1 LAFSE
6 AHRSHQIGLR
16 LQNERKAGLQHPKT
30 PSAGS
35 GPPKRTRRRRRQKKS
50 PTDPMA
56 TATMSQQKQAAN
68 SSSGKKHHDA
78 PMTKRDLYFC
88 LRCGTVGIGPGGLDS
103 AVGRVTLVNWENQ
116 VIIDTFVKVPVRVT
130 DYRTAETGIT
140 AQALC
145 SDKARKLEDVRA
157 KVSAMIKGRI
167 LIGHGLEVDL
177 SALGLMHPWCD
188 VRDTAVHAPYMQEVN
203 DPLTVMLLPRDLQGL
218 AIDVLN
224 RDISD
229 SDGGPIVDAICCL
242 DLYKVARSAWEAD
255 LIRLVQQKEKQR
267 GMLISVRAMGRS
279 GSVGNQLSAIKED
292 ELDKAMAID
301 AKQFIPPDYRDQ
313 GGLCEYDE
321 CTIDSTEPTT
331 TAGLESYRDD
341 ISEASEA
348 SSFYSTERWVDA
360 SRSTS
365 SSVSSFFRFGKS
377 KSQIENLSDVVV
389 QGSRDSIWTPTRGRS
404 SVASS
409 SAVASEEDCWSRG
422 DASTIG
428 SSSQHGLWLPQ
439 STGST
444 TKTTV
449 NDWTKASAPPQTL
462 PSHSEPTNVPLA
474 SLTEE
479 ELKEHLPLHLLND
492 LCDGEDEALDIPRSR
507 RESSSCHPVG
517 VSNWL
522 QGDLPEQAPARQSSS
537 ASWFR
542 SRQSKPLPLEDALT
556 AANRRSEEL
565 SRNRASPSSPGMA
578 QVLVN
583 PDSRTF
589 AGDTTATSLLQQQQQ
604 QVDRF
609 ATATI
614 RVEPTLAPDEE
625 WLQEIIHRRS

>member
-1 LAFSE
+1 
-6 AHRSHQIGLR
+6 
-16 LQNERKAGLQHPKT
+16 
-30 PSAGS
+30 
-35 GPPKRTRRRRRQKKS
+35 
-50 PTDPMA
+50 MA
-56 TATMSQQKQAAN
+56 TTTAPMSQQQKSATN

-157 KVSAMIKGRI
+157 KVSAMIRGRI

-218 AIDVLN
+218 ARDVLN
-224 RDISD
+224 RNISD
-229 SDGGPIVDAICCL
+229 SNGGPVMDAICCL

-267 GMLISVRAMGRS
+267 GMLISVRSMGRS

-301 AKQFIPPDYRDQ
+301 AKQSSLPHYREQ
-313 GGLCEYDE
+313 GGLYEYDE
-321 CTIDSTEPTT
+321 CTLDSTEPTT

-348 SSFYSTERWVDA
+348 SSFFSTEKSVDA

-365 SSVSSFFRFGKS
+365 SSVSSFFRFGKG
-377 KSQIENLSDVVV
+377 KSQIENLSDVVS
-389 QGSRDSIWTPTRGRS
+389 QSSRDSIWTPARGQS
-404 SVASS
+404 SVASGS
-409 SAVASEEDCWSRG
+409 VPASEEDCWSRG
-422 DASTIG
+422 DTSTVG

-439 STGST
+439 SAGST
-444 TKTTV
+444 TKTTL
-449 NDWTKASAPPQTL
+449 NDWTMASALPQTL
-462 PSHSEPTNVPLA
+462 PSSSEQTNVPLA
-474 SLTEE
+474 PLSEE
-479 ELKEHLPLHLLND
+479 DLKEHLPLHLLND
-492 LCDGEDEALDIPRSR
+492 LCDGEDEALDVPRSR

-522 QGDLPEQAPARQSSS
+522 QGDLPEQAPARQMSS
-537 ASWFR
+537 ANWFR
-542 SRQSKPLPLEDALT
+542 SRQSKSLPLEVALT

-565 SRNRASPSSPGMA
+565 YRNRASPSLSVTA
-578 QVLVN
+578 KVFVN
-583 PDSRTF
+583 PGDSRTF
-589 AGDTTATSLLQQQQQ
+589 AGDATASSFLQHQQQQQQ

-609 ATATI
+609 ATAITT
-614 RVEPTLAPDEE
+614 VEPTLAPDEE
-625 WLQEIIHRRS
+625 WFQEILRHRS

>member
-1 LAFSE
+1 
-6 AHRSHQIGLR
+6 
-16 LQNERKAGLQHPKT
+16 
-30 PSAGS
+30 
-35 GPPKRTRRRRRQKKS
+35 
-50 PTDPMA
+50 MA
-56 TATMSQQKQAAN
+56 TATMSLQKQAAN
-68 SSSGKKHHDA
+68 SNSGKKHHDA

-88 LRCGTVGIGPGGLDS
+88 LRCGSVGIGPGGLDS
-103 AVGRVTLVNWENQ
+103 AVARVTLVNWENQ
-116 VIIDTFVKVPVRVT
+116 VVIDTFVKVPVRVT

-145 SDKARKLEDVRA
+145 SEKARKLEDVRA
-157 KVSAMIKGRI
+157 TVSAMIKGRI

-218 AIDVLN
+218 AADVLH

-229 SDGGPIVDAICCL
+229 SEGGPIVDAVCCL

-267 GMLISVRAMGRS
+267 GMLVSVRSGRS
-279 GSVGNQLSAIKED
+279 VEHMGKPLSAIKED

-301 AKQFIPPDYRDQ
+301 AKQDYQEQ
-313 GGLCEYDE
+313 GGLLEYDE
-321 CTIDSTEPTT
+321 CTIESTEPTT
-331 TAGLESYRDD
+331 IAGLESYRDD

-348 SSFYSTERWVDA
+348 SSFFSTERSVDA
-360 SRSTS
+360 TGNAS

-377 KSQIENLSDVVV
+377 RSQIENLSDVVEREPSM
-389 QGSRDSIWTPTRGRS
+389 QGSRDSIWTPARSRS

-409 SAVASEEDCWSRG
+409 SALASEGDYWSRS

-444 TKTTV
+444 TKTTS
-449 NDWTKASAPPQTL
+449 NEWTMDSASHFRPPQAPP
-462 PSHSEPTNVPLA
+462 SNSEPPTVPLT

-492 LCDGEDEALDIPRSR
+492 LCDGEEETLNVPRSR
-507 RESSSCHPVG
+507 VESSSCHPVG

-522 QGDLPEQAPARQSSS
+522 HGGLPEQAPPARQSSS
-537 ASWFR
+537 SSWFR
-542 SRQSKPLPLEDALT
+542 SRQSRSLSLEDAAT
-556 AANRRSEEL
+556 AADRRSEEQL
-565 SRNRASPSSPGMA
+565 SRYRASSSSSIVA
-578 QVLVN
+578 QLSVS
-583 PDSRTF
+583 PHTRTF
-589 AGDTTATSLLQQQQQ
+589 AGDATSILPLQQQQ

-609 ATATI
+609 ATATTT
-614 RVEPTLAPDEE
+614 VEPTVAPGEE
-625 WLQEIIHRRS
+625 WLQEILQRRS

>member
-1 LAFSE
+1 
-6 AHRSHQIGLR
+6 
-16 LQNERKAGLQHPKT
+16 
-30 PSAGS
+30 
-35 GPPKRTRRRRRQKKS
+35 
-50 PTDPMA
+50 
-56 TATMSQQKQAAN
+56 
-68 SSSGKKHHDA
+68 
-78 PMTKRDLYFC
+78 MTKRDLYFC

-145 SDKARKLEDVRA
+145 SENARKLEDVRA
-157 KVSAMIKGRI
+157 KVSNMIKGRI

-218 AIDVLN
+218 AIDVLR

-229 SDGGPIVDAICCL
+229 SDGGPVVDAICCL

-267 GMLISVRAMGRS
+267 GMLISVRSMGRS

-301 AKQFIPPDYRDQ
+301 AKQFILPDYREQ
-313 GGLCEYDE
+313 GGLYEYDE
-321 CTIDSTEPTT
+321 CTIESTEPTT

-341 ISEASEA
+341 ISESSEA
-348 SSFYSTERWVDA
+348 SSFFSTERSVDA

-377 KSQIENLSDVVV
+377 KSQIENLSDVVSH
-389 QGSRDSIWTPTRGRS
+389 GSRDSIWTPNTRGRS

-409 SAVASEEDCWSRG
+409 SALASEEDYWSRG

-439 STGST
+439 SSGST
-444 TKTTV
+444 TKTAV
-449 NDWTKASAPPQTL
+449 DDWKMESALPQAPP
-462 PSHSEPTNVPLA
+462 SNSEPANIPLT

-492 LCDGEDEALDIPRSR
+492 LCDGEEGTLDIPRSR
-507 RESSSCHPVG
+507 VESSSCHPVG
-517 VSNWL
+517 ESNWL
-522 QGDLPEQAPARQSSS
+522 QGGLPDQAPSRQSSS

-542 SRQSKPLPLEDALT
+542 SRQSKSLSLEDALT
-556 AANRRSEEL
+556 ATNRRSEEL
-565 SRNRASPSSPGMA
+565 SRHRASPSLLGM
-578 QVLVN
+578 N

-589 AGDTTATSLLQQQQQ
+589 VVQQQQQQ

-609 ATATI
+609 ATATTT
-614 RVEPTLAPDEE
+614 VEPTLAPEEE
-625 WLQEIIHRRS
+625 WLQEILHRRS

>member
-1 LAFSE
+1 LS
-6 AHRSHQIGLR
+6 L
-16 LQNERKAGLQHPKT
+16 
-30 PSAGS
+30 
-35 GPPKRTRRRRRQKKS
+35 
-50 PTDPMA
+50 
-56 TATMSQQKQAAN
+56 QKQAAS

-103 AVGRVTLVNWENQ
+103 VVGRVTLVNWENQ
-116 VIIDTFVKVPVRVT
+116 VIIDTFVKVPARVT

-145 SDKARKLEDVRA
+145 SENARKLEDVRV

-177 SALGLMHPWCD
+177 SALGLVHPWCD

-218 AIDVLN
+218 AIDVLH

-229 SDGGPIVDAICCL
+229 SDGDPVVDAICCL

-267 GMLISVRAMGRS
+267 GMLISVRSMSRS
-279 GSVGNQLSAIKED
+279 GSAGKHLSAIKED

-301 AKQFIPPDYRDQ
+301 AKQLILPDYREQ

-321 CTIDSTEPTT
+321 CTIESTEPTT

-341 ISEASEA
+341 ISESSEA
-348 SSFYSTERWVDA
+348 SSFFSTEKSLDA
-360 SRSTS
+360 SLSTS

-389 QGSRDSIWTPTRGRS
+389 QGSRDSIWTPNRGRS

-409 SAVASEEDCWSRG
+409 SALASEEGYWSRG

-439 STGST
+439 STGSA
-444 TKTTV
+444 TKTAV
-449 NDWTKASAPPQTL
+449 DDWTMASALPQAPP
-462 PSHSEPTNVPLA
+462 SKSELANVPIT

-492 LCDGEDEALDIPRSR
+492 LCDGEDGTLGIPRSR
-507 RESSSCHPVG
+507 VESSSCHPVG

-522 QGDLPEQAPARQSSS
+522 QGDQPEQAPARQSPS

-542 SRQSKPLPLEDALT
+542 SRQSKSLPLEDALT

-565 SRNRASPSSPGMA
+565 SRHRASPSLSGIA

-589 AGDTTATSLLQQQQQ
+589 SADATAGSLLQQQQRR

-609 ATATI
+609 APATTT
-614 RVEPTLAPDEE
+614 VEPTLAPDEE
-625 WLQEIIHRRS
+625 WLQEILHRRS